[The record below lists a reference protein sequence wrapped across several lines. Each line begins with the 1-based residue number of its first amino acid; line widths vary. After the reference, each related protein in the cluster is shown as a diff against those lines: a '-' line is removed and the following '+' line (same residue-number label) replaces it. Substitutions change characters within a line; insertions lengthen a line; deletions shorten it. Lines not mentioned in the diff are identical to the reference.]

1 MKTYF
6 TVLQSVYKK
15 DNPIFLSQSLQSIAE
30 NTVQP
35 YSVVL
40 VKDGILNH
48 ELESVISEWQ
58 SKLPLKVVGYEKN
71 QGLAYALNYGFSL
84 LKRSLLQEWIAMT
97 SVFQTDLKNILP
109 SLKYI
114 LQLKF

>member
-1 MKTYF
+1 MKIYF

-71 QGLAYALNYGFSL
+71 QGLAYALNYG
-84 LKRSLLQEWIAMT
+84 LQFVETELVARMDSDAIC
-97 SVFQTDLKNILP
+97 FQTDLKNRLP
-109 SLKYI
+109 SLK
-114 LQLKF
+114 

>member
-1 MKTYF
+1 MKTFF

-40 VKDGILNH
+40 VKDGALTP

-58 SKLPLKVVGYEKN
+58 SKLPLKVV
-71 QGLAYALNYGFSL
+71 
-84 LKRSLLQEWIAMT
+84 IAMT
-97 SVFQTDLKNILP
+97 SVFQTDLKNRLP
-109 SLKYI
+109 SLK
-114 LQLKF
+114 